1 MHTEGGNL
9 RSREENVHTDK
20 ICRSVK
26 RAKSREGPE
35 TGDKGIK
42 TGQEMSSQCQG
53 F

>member
-9 RSREENVHTDK
+9 RSHEGNVHTDK

-26 RAKSREGPE
+26 GAKTWEVTE
-35 TGDKGIK
+35 TGDRDIK
-42 TGQEMSSQCQG
+42 AGQEMSSQCQG